1 MNIFKKVTTPSKVAI
16 VLSAMTVLPI
26 IGGSAIAKS
35 DTSSSKYRSQ
45 SAGQSAAYLGQVS
58 KRAIASGN
66 LSRLKTKIGNR
77 QWNRNSGHSNADLRT
92 RIQFWHTV
100 ALDTT
105 ALDHTTAR
113 DGEDVVSPVQQGGPT
128 RTSRALAMVQ
138 IAVFEVVNACGGPF
152 NSYLG
157 GLNANNSISVDAAI
171 AKAALKTLVSLYPD
185 QEDRLTEIYEDDL
198 ALIKKSERRWAVDK
212 GISFGERVANA
223 ILDIR
228 SDDGSDFTEPEFGE
242 GGAVADGTTT
252 WFGTDVNGGSTNVGE
267 WETDP
272 NTPNDTLAL
281 GASWGAVTP
290 FFLQSGD
297 QFRVPEPALPNDDAY
312 TQAYLEVASLGGS
325 PENTNTPS
333 SGTDETRF
341 IGNFWGYDGV
351 PLIGVPP
358 RVYNQIAAQI
368 ADNEIQEPV
377 QYARY
382 LALINAGLAD
392 VGIAAWD
399 SKYYY
404 NYWRPVT
411 GIRKDDGSDATP
423 VDVDWNPVGVS
434 VINTDEAI
442 RPTPPFPAY
451 PSGHAAFGASTFEI
465 MRSFFGDDMSF
476 TFISDEYDGEGV
488 DPFFPDQPRPLVP
501 VRFESFTQAQEQN
514 GRSRVYNGVH
524 WNFDDT
530 AGQALGVDVASYLL
544 NETQAFSEPSTSKR
558 RDRGRYIGN
567 NNRRNNGRNRR

>member
-1 MNIFKKVTTPSKVAI
+1 METRNKITSPSKVALM
-16 VLSAMTVLPI
+16 VALTVLPT
-26 IGGSAIAKS
+26 IGSPVLAEKTKDLRAQQA
-35 DTSSSKYRSQ
+35 T
-45 SAGQSAAYLGQVS
+45 AYLGTVS
-58 KRAIASGN
+58 KRAIAAGN
-66 LSRLKTKIGNR
+66 LERLKTKIGNR
-77 QWNRNSGHSNADLRT
+77 KWTRNSGHSDADLRT

-113 DGEDVVSPVQQGGPT
+113 DGEDTVSPVEQGGPT

-138 IAVFEVVNACGGPF
+138 IAVFEAVNSNDGQY
-152 NSYLG
+152 NSYLS
-157 GLNANNSISVDAAI
+157 GLDANTSASVDAAV
-171 AKAALKTLVSLYPD
+171 AKAAFNTLVSLYPD
-185 QEDRLTEIYEDDL
+185 QEERLTEIYQAD
-198 ALIKKSERRWAVDK
+198 
-212 GISFGERVANA
+212 
-223 ILDIR
+223 LDIISESEDR
-228 SDDGSDFTEPEFGE
+228 FKVAKGVNFGAIISAKIVSLRDADNSDFDEPEYGD
-242 GGAVADGTTT
+242 GGAVADGATT
-252 WFGTDVNGGSTNVGE
+252 WFDTPVNGGSTNIGE
-267 WETDP
+267 WEPDP

-290 FFLQSGD
+290 FFLETGN
-297 QFRVPEPALPNDDAY
+297 QFRVPEPALPGDDAY
-312 TQAYLEVASLGGS
+312 TQAYQEVAGLGGS
-325 PENTNTPS
+325 TENINTPVT
-333 SGTDETRF
+333 GTDDTRF
-341 IGNFWGYDGV
+341 IGNYWGYDGV

-358 RVYNQIAAQI
+358 RVYNQISAQI
-368 ADNEIQEPV
+368 ADNKIQDPV
-377 QYARY
+377 QYARF

-411 GIRKDDGSDATP
+411 GIRVDDGSDATTT
-423 VDVDWNPVGVS
+423 DADWNPVGVS

-465 MRSFFGDDMSF
+465 MRNFFGDDTAF
-476 TFISDEYDGEGV
+476 TFVSDEFNGEGV

-514 GRSRVYNGVH
+514 GRSRVFNGVH

-530 AGQALGVDVASYLL
+530 AGQDLGVQVADYLL
-544 NETQAFSEPSTSKR
+544 NNTQAFSDVNNNKR
-558 RDRGRYIGN
+558 RSNDSNKKNNGN
-567 NNRRNNGRNRR
+567 NKNRR

>member
-1 MNIFKKVTTPSKVAI
+1 METRNKITSPSKVALM
-16 VLSAMTVLPI
+16 VALCVLPT
-26 IGGSAIAKS
+26 IGSPVLAEKTKDLRAQQA
-35 DTSSSKYRSQ
+35 T
-45 SAGQSAAYLGQVS
+45 AYLGTVS
-58 KRAIASGN
+58 KRAIAAGN
-66 LSRLKTKIGNR
+66 LERLKTKIGNR
-77 QWNRNSGHSNADLRT
+77 KWTRNSGHSDADLRT

-113 DGEDVVSPVQQGGPT
+113 DGEDTVSPVEQGGPT

-138 IAVFEVVNACGGPF
+138 IAVFEAVNSNDGQY
-152 NSYLG
+152 NSYLS
-157 GLNANNSISVDAAI
+157 GLDANTSASVDAAV
-171 AKAALKTLVSLYPD
+171 AKAAFNTLVSLYPD
-185 QEDRLTEIYEDDL
+185 QEERLTEIYQAD
-198 ALIKKSERRWAVDK
+198 
-212 GISFGERVANA
+212 
-223 ILDIR
+223 LDIISESEDR
-228 SDDGSDFTEPEFGE
+228 FKVAKGVNFGAIISAKIVSLRDADNSDFDEPEYGD
-242 GGAVADGTTT
+242 GGAVADGATT
-252 WFGTDVNGGSTNVGE
+252 WFDTPVNGGSTNIGE
-267 WETDP
+267 WEPDP

-290 FFLQSGD
+290 FFLETGN
-297 QFRVPEPALPNDDAY
+297 QFRVPEPALPGDDAY
-312 TQAYLEVASLGGS
+312 TQAYQEVAGLGGS
-325 PENTNTPS
+325 TENINTPVT
-333 SGTDETRF
+333 GTDDTRF
-341 IGNFWGYDGV
+341 IGNYWGYDGV

-358 RVYNQIAAQI
+358 RVYNQISAQI
-368 ADNEIQEPV
+368 ADNKIQDPV
-377 QYARY
+377 QYARF

-411 GIRKDDGSDATP
+411 GIRVDDGSDATTT
-423 VDVDWNPVGVS
+423 DADWNPVGVS

-465 MRSFFGDDMSF
+465 MRNFFGDDTAF
-476 TFISDEYDGEGV
+476 TFVSDEFNGEGV

-514 GRSRVYNGVH
+514 GRSRVFNGVH

-530 AGQALGVDVASYLL
+530 AGQDLGVQVADYLL
-544 NETQAFSEPSTSKR
+544 NNTQAFSDVNNNKR
-558 RDRGRYIGN
+558 RSNDSNKKNNGN
-567 NNRRNNGRNRR
+567 NKNRR

>member
-1 MNIFKKVTTPSKVAI
+1 METRNKITSPSKVALM
-16 VLSAMTVLPI
+16 VALTVLPT
-26 IGGSAIAKS
+26 IGSPVLAEKTKELRAQQA
-35 DTSSSKYRSQ
+35 T
-45 SAGQSAAYLGQVS
+45 AYLGTVS
-58 KRAIASGN
+58 KRAIAAGN
-66 LSRLKTKIGNR
+66 LERLKTKIGNR
-77 QWNRNSGHSNADLRT
+77 KWSRNSGHSDADLRT

-113 DGEDVVSPVQQGGPT
+113 DGEDTVSPVEQGGPT

-138 IAVFEVVNACGGPF
+138 IAVFEAVNSNDGQY
-152 NSYLG
+152 NSYLS
-157 GLNANNSISVDAAI
+157 GLDANTSASVDAAV
-171 AKAALKTLVSLYPD
+171 AKAAFNTLVSLYPD
-185 QEDRLTEIYEDDL
+185 QEERLTEIYQAD
-198 ALIKKSERRWAVDK
+198 
-212 GISFGERVANA
+212 
-223 ILDIR
+223 LDIISESEDR
-228 SDDGSDFTEPEFGE
+228 FKVAKGVNFGAIISAKIVSLRDADNSDFDEPEYGD
-242 GGAVADGTTT
+242 GGAVADGATT
-252 WFGTDVNGGSTNVGE
+252 WFDTPVNGGSTNIGE
-267 WETDP
+267 WEPDP

-290 FFLQSGD
+290 FFLETGN
-297 QFRVPEPALPNDDAY
+297 QFRVPEPALPGDDAY
-312 TQAYLEVASLGGS
+312 TQAYQEVAGLGGS
-325 PENTNTPS
+325 TENINTPVT
-333 SGTDETRF
+333 GTDDTRF
-341 IGNFWGYDGV
+341 IGNYWGYDGV

-358 RVYNQIAAQI
+358 RVYNQISAQI
-368 ADNEIQEPV
+368 ADNKIQDPV
-377 QYARY
+377 QYARF

-411 GIRKDDGSDATP
+411 GIRVDDGSDATTT
-423 VDVDWNPVGVS
+423 DADWNPVGVS

-465 MRSFFGDDMSF
+465 MRNFFGDDTAF
-476 TFISDEYDGEGV
+476 TFVSDEFNGEGV

-514 GRSRVYNGVH
+514 GRSRVFNGVH

-530 AGQALGVDVASYLL
+530 AGQDLGVQVADYLL
-544 NETQAFSEPSTSKR
+544 NNTQAFSDVNNNKR
-558 RDRGRYIGN
+558 RSNDSNKKNNGN
-567 NNRRNNGRNRR
+567 SKNRR

>member
-1 MNIFKKVTTPSKVAI
+1 MVA
-16 VLSAMTVLPI
+16 LTVLPT
-26 IGGSAIAKS
+26 IGSPVLAEKTKELRAQQA
-35 DTSSSKYRSQ
+35 T
-45 SAGQSAAYLGQVS
+45 AYLGTVS
-58 KRAIASGN
+58 KRAIAAGN
-66 LSRLKTKIGNR
+66 LERLKTKIGNR
-77 QWNRNSGHSNADLRT
+77 KWSRNSGHSDADLRT

-113 DGEDVVSPVQQGGPT
+113 DGEDTVSPVEQGGPT

-138 IAVFEVVNACGGPF
+138 IAVFEAVNSNDGQY
-152 NSYLG
+152 NSYLS
-157 GLNANNSISVDAAI
+157 GLDANTSASVDAAV
-171 AKAALKTLVSLYPD
+171 AKAAFNTLVSLYPD
-185 QEDRLTEIYEDDL
+185 QEERLTEIYQAD
-198 ALIKKSERRWAVDK
+198 
-212 GISFGERVANA
+212 
-223 ILDIR
+223 LDIISESEDR
-228 SDDGSDFTEPEFGE
+228 FKVAKGVNFGAIISAKIVSLRDADNSDFDEPEYGD
-242 GGAVADGTTT
+242 GGAVADGATT
-252 WFGTDVNGGSTNVGE
+252 WFNTPVNGGSTNIGE
-267 WETDP
+267 WEPDP

-290 FFLQSGD
+290 FFLETGN
-297 QFRVPEPALPNDDAY
+297 QFRVPEPALPGDDAY
-312 TQAYLEVASLGGS
+312 TQAYQEVAGLGGS
-325 PENTNTPS
+325 TENINTPVT
-333 SGTDETRF
+333 GTDDTRF
-341 IGNFWGYDGV
+341 IGNYWGYDGV

-358 RVYNQIAAQI
+358 RVYNQISAQI
-368 ADNEIQEPV
+368 ADNKIQDPV
-377 QYARY
+377 QYARF

-411 GIRKDDGSDATP
+411 GIRVDDGSDATTT
-423 VDVDWNPVGVS
+423 DADWNPVGVS

-465 MRSFFGDDMSF
+465 MRNFFGDDTAF
-476 TFISDEYDGEGV
+476 TFVSDEFNGEGV

-514 GRSRVYNGVH
+514 GRSRVFNGVH

-530 AGQALGVDVASYLL
+530 AGQDLGVQVADYLL
-544 NETQAFSEPSTSKR
+544 NNTQAFSDVNNNKR
-558 RDRGRYIGN
+558 RSNDSNKKNNGN
-567 NNRRNNGRNRR
+567 SKNRR